1 MMKSQNKYSIRK
13 FSVGASSI
21 LIATLLFLSGGQ
33 AQAAEK
39 QVNMGNSQEDTVT
52 ARSIGDQQTRENA
65 NYQRENGVDEQQHTE
80 NLTKNL
86 HNDKTISEENH
97 RKTDDLNKDQLK
109 DDKKSSLNNKNIQR
123 DTTKNNNANPSDVNQ
138 GLEQA
143 INDGKQSKVASQQ
156 QSKEAD
162 NSQDSNANNNLP
174 SQSLTKEAPSLNK
187 SDQTNQREIVNETE
201 IEKVQPQQNNQAND
215 KITNHNFNN
224 EQEVKP

>member
-52 ARSIGDQQTRENA
+52 AQSIGDQQTRENA

-86 HNDKTISEENH
+86 HNDKIVAHHFLFSFQNQLDESLV
-97 RKTDDLNKDQLK
+97 RYDLYL
-109 DDKKSSLNNKNIQR
+109 LL
-123 DTTKNNNANPSDVNQ
+123 Q
-138 GLEQA
+138 G
-143 INDGKQSKVASQQ
+143 
-156 QSKEAD
+156 
-162 NSQDSNANNNLP
+162 
-174 SQSLTKEAPSLNK
+174 
-187 SDQTNQREIVNETE
+187 
-201 IEKVQPQQNNQAND
+201 
-215 KITNHNFNN
+215 F
-224 EQEVKP
+224 

>member
-52 ARSIGDQQTRENA
+52 AQSIGDQQTRENA

-97 RKTDDLNKDQLK
+97 RKTDDLNKNQLK
-109 DDKKSSLNNKNIQR
+109 DDKNHRLIIKIFNVIQQ
-123 DTTKNNNANPSDVNQ
+123 K
-138 GLEQA
+138 
-143 INDGKQSKVASQQ
+143 
-156 QSKEAD
+156 
-162 NSQDSNANNNLP
+162 
-174 SQSLTKEAPSLNK
+174 
-187 SDQTNQREIVNETE
+187 
-201 IEKVQPQQNNQAND
+201 
-215 KITNHNFNN
+215 
-224 EQEVKP
+224 